1 MDDKDFLAPGRICGF
16 RMFNLGTYP
25 GIEYGDGEVLGE
37 LYIVSDETLAKLDML
52 EEEGTLYRRTITRV
66 DIVHNEYEAFCFDE
80 ACEYIIRQLEDKKTP
95 KWREERQSKNDIR
108 NNNLQLADKLRKER
122 R

>member
-1 MDDKDFLAPGRICGF
+1 MGRHFVFVYGTLLKGERNHHLMDDKDFLASGRIYGF

-52 EEEGTLYRRTITRV
+52 EEEGTLYRRVITRV
-66 DIVHNEYEAFCFDE
+66 DIVHNEYEAFVYVYNQKVKDP
-80 ACEYIIRQLEDKKTP
+80 EYLCIGYNTYSWKK
-95 KWREERQSKNDIR
+95 
-108 NNNLQLADKLRKER
+108 
-122 R
+122 